1 MVTKG
6 VPTHLQRV
14 VKVLLKI
21 FNSFSKTFCKIAL
34 ITGALLNIFYFS
46 LDSELNDAERDINLN
61 LKIVLED
68 DSENRG

>member
-6 VPTHLQRV
+6 VLTHRQRV

-21 FNSFSKTFCKIAL
+21 FNSFYKTFSKITL
-34 ITGALLNIFYFS
+34 ITCALLTIFYFP